1 MKLSL
6 ILISFIFLSSQL
18 YGQFSEKSA
27 LRQQYEAE
35 RQALRSAWNATVRA
49 YEQQFNRNKANA
61 FAHQELELNS
71 DSDSVVVSS
80 NANLDSN
87 FLSIEAI
94 ALGKNRDAAIR
105 AVEKAV
111 ARYLLKKARELTRV
125 SKESDIERLKKFLNS
140 ASEPLIKELTYLNN
154 GHIQARY
161 KIQVP
166 LLGQTGLLFRFSDQS
181 AANENKPVVEEDDD
195 QNYNAYTGLILD
207 ARQFSPPSNI
217 VIYIQHGDRVLYEPA
232 IVEKDQAI
240 KNGLVRYHSNLD
252 AAKQDALVGEN
263 PLLVVPEKIE
273 NFRTYFVNKKA
284 AKILSSSH
292 FQNQILKNCR
302 VCVVK

>member
-6 ILISFIFLSSQL
+6 ILISFTFLS
-18 YGQFSEKSA
+18 GQFSEKSA

-35 RQALRSAWNATVRA
+35 RQALRSAWNVTVRA

-61 FAHQELELNS
+61 SAHQELELNS

-94 ALGKNRDAAIR
+94 AFGKNRDAAIR
-105 AVEKAV
+105 LVENAV
-111 ARYLLKKARELTRV
+111 ARNLLKKARDLTRV
-125 SKESDIERLKKFLNS
+125 SKESEIERLKKFLNA
-140 ASEPLIKELTYLNN
+140 ASESLVKELTYLNN
-154 GHIQARY
+154 GYIQARY

-166 LLGQTGLLFRFSDQS
+166 LLGQSGLLSSFSEQP
-181 AANENKPVVEEDDD
+181 AADEKKTVVVEDND
-195 QNYNAYTGLILD
+195 QNYDAYTGLILD
-207 ARQFSPPSNI
+207 ARKFSPQSNI
-217 VIYIQHGDRVLYEPA
+217 VIYIQHGDRLLYEPA
-232 IVEKDQAI
+232 MVEKEQAI
-240 KNGLVRYHSNLD
+240 ENGLVLYHTNLD
-252 AAKQDALVGEN
+252 AARQDALVGEN
-263 PLLVVPEKIE
+263 PLLVVPEKIA
-273 NFRTYFVNKKA
+273 NFRTYFVNEKT

-292 FQNQILKNCR
+292 FQNRILKNCQ